1 MQESGELD
9 DTLLELTARVADGW
23 VPSFRDFD
31 HIDAMVRRLDHALA
45 AAGRSPADLRRV
57 INVSGTV
64 TDGAS
69 KGHFDGPVGQ
79 WVDDIGELAVSY
91 GFDTFGFWGEGD
103 RQLARFAEEVVP
115 AVRDQLTVG

>member
-1 MQESGELD
+1 MSWTTPCSSSPPGSP
-9 DTLLELTARVADGW
+9 TGGSRRSAT
-23 VPSFRDFD
+23 ST
-31 HIDAMVRRLDHALA
+31 IDAMVRRLDHALA